1 MNHYDWRKSDRVD
14 DEQYKVTKGNV
25 ASSMLKQ
32 TA

>member
-25 ASSMLKQ
+25 V
-32 TA
+32 TE